1 MTSAQSSVEPMSLS
15 GRTIIVTGAGQ
26 GIGLAVS
33 KLVVDLGGNVAAM
46 ELNPE
51 TLETVAKSFDPAR
64 FAGFAG
70 NVADPDFVQSAVDG
84 AVEKFGA
91 VHGLVNNAGI
101 TRPAM
106 LHKMTLEQWKAVI
119 DVHLTGTFLCTQSV
133 ANHMIDRFKAGDTSG
148 GSIVSIS
155 SDAGTRGTIGQ
166 INYSAAKA
174 GILGMTMSM
183 ARELARYNVRAN
195 AVAFGMV
202 ETPMTEVVRGDKF
215 RDAYLARVPMGRWS
229 QVEEA
234 SQPICFLLSEAS
246 SYVTGQRLSANGG
259 SQMNP

>member
-1 MTSAQSSVEPMSLS
+1 MSALPTAQPMSLS

-33 KLVVDLGGNVAAM
+33 KLVAELGGNIVAF

-51 TLETVAKSFDPAR
+51 TLETMAGAFEPDR

-70 NVADPDFVQSAVDG
+70 DVADPDFVQAAVAG
-84 AVEKFGA
+84 AVERFGA

-119 DVHLTGTFLCTQSV
+119 DVHLTGTFLCTQAV
-133 ANHMIDRFKAGDTSG
+133 ANHMIDRFKAGSTEG

-183 ARELARYNVRAN
+183 ARELARYNIRSN

-202 ETPMTEVVRGDKF
+202 ETPMTEVVRSDKF

-229 QVEEA
+229 QPEEA
-234 SQPICFLLSEAS
+234 ANPICFLLSDAAS
-246 SYVTGQRLSANGG
+246 YITGQRLSANGG